1 MARGSFFR
9 FERLRRWSMAGG
21 YGIVLATGIAPLHAQ
36 SLSVSPVTFNLAAS
50 QQATSLT
57 VRNDGAEETVV
68 QIRPFAWTQQ
78 PDDVLTPADDVV
90 VSPRIVTIPPRS
102 NQVFRVLVRHKAT
115 SKELTYRLILDQIP
129 RASEPGAVRM
139 VLRISMPIFVEPVAP
154 ANPGVRFRLAR
165 RDGDTVLVLENP
177 GARHETLR
185 NVMLRDTKGAPI
197 VIKNGGSPYLLAGA
211 TRELPV
217 QDMPI
222 QAAADGRYRL
232 TMDGGK
238 GPITVALAR

>member
-78 PDDVLTPADDVV
+78 PDDVLTSADDVV
-90 VSPRIVTIPPRS
+90 VSPRIVTIPPHS
-102 NQVFRVLVRHKAT
+102 NQVFRVLVRHQAT

-185 NVMLRDTKGAPI
+185 NVVLRDTNGAPI
-197 VIKNGGSPYLLAGA
+197 AIKNGGSPYLLAGA

>member
-1 MARGSFFR
+1 MARGSFLR

-21 YGIVLATGIAPLHAQ
+21 YGIVLATYVAPLHAQ

-90 VSPRIVTIPPRS
+90 VSPRIVTIPPHS
-102 NQVFRVLVRHKAT
+102 NQVFRVLVRHKPT

-185 NVMLRDTKGAPI
+185 NVVLRDTNGAPI
-197 VIKNGGSPYLLAGA
+197 AIKNGGSPYLLAGA

-217 QDMPI
+217 QDMPV
-222 QAAADGRYRL
+222 QAAVDGRYRL
-232 TMDGGK
+232 TMEGGK

>member
-1 MARGSFFR
+1 MARGSFLR
-9 FERLRRWSMAGG
+9 FERLRRLSMAGG
-21 YGIVLATGIAPLHAQ
+21 YGVVLATGIAPLQAQ

-78 PDDVLTPADDVV
+78 PDDVLAPADDVV

>member
-1 MARGSFFR
+1 
-9 FERLRRWSMAGG
+9 MAGG
-21 YGIVLATGIAPLHAQ
+21 YGIVLATCVAPLQAQ

-78 PDDVLTPADDVV
+78 PDDFLTPADDVV

-185 NVMLRDTKGAPI
+185 NVVLRDTNGAPI
-197 VIKNGGSPYLLAGA
+197 TVKNGGSPYLLAGA

-217 QDMPI
+217 QDMPV
-222 QAAADGRYRL
+222 QPAVDGRYRL
-232 TMDGGK
+232 TMEGGK

>member
-1 MARGSFFR
+1 MARGSFLHFD
-9 FERLRRWSMAGG
+9 RLRRWSMAGG
-21 YGIVLATGIAPLHAQ
+21 YGIVLATCVAPLQAQ

-78 PDDVLTPADDVV
+78 PEDVLVPADDVV
-90 VSPRIVTIPPRS
+90 VSPRIVTIPPHS
-102 NQVFRVLVRHKAT
+102 NQVFRVLVRHKPT

-185 NVMLRDTKGAPI
+185 NVVLRDTNGAPI

>member
-1 MARGSFFR
+1 MARGSFLR
-9 FERLRRWSMAGG
+9 FERLRRWSMASG
-21 YGIVLATGIAPLHAQ
+21 YGIVLATGIAPLQAQ

-78 PDDVLTPADDVV
+78 PEDVLTPADDVV

-154 ANPGVRFRLAR
+154 ANPGVRFQLAR
-165 RDGDTVLVLENP
+165 REGDTVLVLENP

-185 NVMLRDTKGAPI
+185 NVVLRDTNGAPI

>member
-9 FERLRRWSMAGG
+9 FDRLRRWSMAGG

-90 VSPRIVTIPPRS
+90 VSPRIVTIPPHS

-165 RDGDTVLVLENP
+165 RDGDTVLVLENS

-185 NVMLRDTKGAPI
+185 NVVLRDTNGAPI
-197 VIKNGGSPYLLAGA
+197 AIKNGGSPYLLAGT

-217 QDMPI
+217 QDMPV
-222 QAAADGRYRL
+222 QPAVDGRYRL
-232 TMDGGK
+232 TMEGGK

>member
-1 MARGSFFR
+1 MARGSVIR
-9 FERLRRWSMAGG
+9 VERLRRWSMAGG
-21 YGIVLATGIAPLHAQ
+21 YGIVLATGIAPLQAQ

-78 PDDVLTPADDVV
+78 PDDVLVPADDVV
-90 VSPRIVTIPPRS
+90 VSPRIVTIPPHS
-102 NQVFRVLVRHKAT
+102 NQVFRVLVRHKPA

-185 NVMLRDTKGAPI
+185 NVVLRDTNGAPI
-197 VIKNGGSPYLLAGA
+197 AIKNGGSPYLLAGA
-211 TRELPV
+211 TQELPV
-217 QDMPI
+217 QDMPV
-222 QAAADGRYRL
+222 QAAVDGRYRL
-232 TMDGGK
+232 TMEGGK

>member
-1 MARGSFFR
+1 MARGSFLR
-9 FERLRRWSMAGG
+9 FERLRRWSMASG
-21 YGIVLATGIAPLHAQ
+21 YGIVLATGIAPLQAQ

-78 PDDVLTPADDVV
+78 PEDVLAPADDVV

-185 NVMLRDTKGAPI
+185 NVVLRDTNGAPI
-197 VIKNGGSPYLLAGA
+197 AIKNGGSPYLLAGA

-222 QAAADGRYRL
+222 QPAVDGRYRL
-232 TMDGGK
+232 TMEGGK

>member
-1 MARGSFFR
+1 MARESSFR
-9 FERLRRWSMAGG
+9 FERLRRGSMASG
-21 YGIVLATGIAPLHAQ
+21 YGIVLATGIAPLQAQ

-78 PDDVLTPADDVV
+78 PDDVLAPADDVV
-90 VSPRIVTIPPRS
+90 VSPRIVTIPPHS

-154 ANPGVRFRLAR
+154 ANPGVRFRLAHR
-165 RDGDTVLVLENP
+165 EGDTVLVLENP

-185 NVMLRDTKGAPI
+185 NVVLRDTNGAPI

-217 QDMPI
+217 RDMPV
-222 QAAADGRYRL
+222 QPAADGRYRL

>member
-1 MARGSFFR
+1 MARGSFLR

-21 YGIVLATGIAPLHAQ
+21 YGIVLATYVAPLHAQ

-68 QIRPFAWTQQ
+68 QIRPFAWMQQ
-78 PDDVLTPADDVV
+78 PEDVLVPADDVV

-165 RDGDTVLVLENP
+165 REGDTVLVLENP

-185 NVMLRDTKGAPI
+185 NVVLRDTKGAPI
-197 VIKNGGSPYLLAGA
+197 AVKNGGSPYLLAGA

>member
-1 MARGSFFR
+1 MARGSFLR
-9 FERLRRWSMAGG
+9 FDRLRRWSMAGG
-21 YGIVLATGIAPLHAQ
+21 YGIVLATCVAPLQAQ

>member
-78 PDDVLTPADDVV
+78 PEDVLTPADDVV

-165 RDGDTVLVLENP
+165 RDGDTVLVLENS

-185 NVMLRDTKGAPI
+185 NVVLRDTNGAPI
-197 VIKNGGSPYLLAGA
+197 AIKNGGSPYLLAGA

>member
-1 MARGSFFR
+1 MR
-9 FERLRRWSMAGG
+9 FDRLRRWSMAGG
-21 YGIVLATGIAPLHAQ
+21 YGIVLATCVAPLQAQ

>member
-78 PDDVLTPADDVV
+78 PEDVLAPAGDVV

-185 NVMLRDTKGAPI
+185 NVVLRDTNGAPI
-197 VIKNGGSPYLLAGA
+197 AVKNGGSPYLLAGA

-232 TMDGGK
+232 TMKGGK